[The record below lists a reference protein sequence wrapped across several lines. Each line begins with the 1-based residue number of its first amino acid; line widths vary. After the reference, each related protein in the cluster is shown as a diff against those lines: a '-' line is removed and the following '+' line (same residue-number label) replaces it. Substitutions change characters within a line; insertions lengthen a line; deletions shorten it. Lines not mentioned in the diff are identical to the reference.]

1 LATLLPG
8 PLACCRWELE
18 RRHMIPPSNF
28 ILRIIVE
35 EDPALV
41 RTLNAY
47 YADAAADG
55 GLETAEREALFD
67 VVARHYTGRPWPG
80 SGGMDV
86 TRRFLAEL
94 QKAMTA
100 TRWKVDLLAMA

>member
-1 LATLLPG
+1 
-8 PLACCRWELE
+8 
-18 RRHMIPPSNF
+18 MIPPSNF

>member
-18 RRHMIPPSNF
+18 QRHMIPPSNF

-35 EDPALV
+35 EDPGFV
-41 RTLNAY
+41 RTLNAHY
-47 YADAAADG
+47 VDAAADG

-67 VVARHYTGRPWPG
+67 VVARHYTGRPWPR
-80 SGGMDV
+80 SGMDV

-94 QKAMTA
+94 QKAMIA